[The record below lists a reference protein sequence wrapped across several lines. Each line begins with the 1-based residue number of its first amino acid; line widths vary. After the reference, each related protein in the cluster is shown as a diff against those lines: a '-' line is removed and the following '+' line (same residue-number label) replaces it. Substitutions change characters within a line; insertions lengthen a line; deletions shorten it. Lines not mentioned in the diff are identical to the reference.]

1 MPIIAMPD
9 GTHVNFPDNMPREQI
24 KGLIAQKFPDIIKQQ
39 PPSATSFINR
49 QIAAGLGAPVDI
61 AAAGLGALGLET
73 KAPFGGSESISNLF
87 ESLGIEVAP
96 PEARAETLGQQV
108 ASGVGDVASMLLPF
122 GGAAQAVSK
131 GVGIVGNIA
140 KDILETFARRPKAAL
155 GLELVAGVGAG
166 AGGYA
171 AEQAFPE
178 SPAAKVTGQI
188 LGGITAPTSIIA
200 AGLPTRVGMRVAK
213 KTFAPFTETGGRI
226 RAEERVKG
234 LVEDPAI
241 AARRL
246 REETITDL
254 TPAQRIG
261 EKRLLSLEKEVLDQ
275 DVKLEGEFTKRSAAN
290 LQKLR
295 SRLET
300 EGDVGA
306 LRGIVEDRVTRL
318 QTSLDTRT
326 QQAVDKAEQRVF
338 KLAPSQRQSQASIIA
353 RDELEGALKSARSQE
368 RELWDAVPEVD
379 VDITGSKRA
388 YRTLYKATPKAQR
401 EDIPAIAKA
410 LLKKQPKDKKALKVF
425 KGLRNID
432 KLKEAQ
438 GLRSK
443 LLEESRRARA
453 DGNYN
458 KARISDNIADS
469 LLDDMSASAGGDELA
484 EALAFSRGVNEKFK
498 QGTVGKLLGTER
510 VGGGKVAPEL
520 TLETSV
526 GAGRARGDV
535 ALQDILKAADT
546 PQLRQSVDQYLLGNL
561 ENIAIRDGQLN
572 PQAAKRF
579 IKQNEELLAK
589 FPERKQQILDA
600 VEATEKAGRIGKQGE
615 RITKNL
621 TNTRK
626 SRAAEFLNMPIDV
639 EFDKILSKT
648 TKNPRQF
655 LLQLKSQASKDTT
668 GEAQKGLKAGLVDSL
683 MRKATTSQ
691 LDEQGFPII
700 SGKALLNNLTDKRIK
715 DSLSAILTKPEM
727 NQLKTIAKELR
738 KFEDVKLPN
747 IQGIINDTPH
757 LLLTTFARVVGAR
770 AGGEFS
776 KGSAGGSLQTAQIF
790 SSNARKLIQRL
801 TNDKARQILIEAV
814 QDPELMHTLLTNTT
828 TQMGRRKVNRRLNA
842 WITTPV
848 GTAFSE
854 E

>member
-1 MPIIAMPD
+1 MSIERLQELRARKRMAELQ
-9 GTHVNFPDNMPREQI
+9 GRRN
-24 KGLIAQKFPDIIKQQ
+24 ASQ
-39 PPSATSFINR
+39 PQSSTPSATSFINR

-87 ESLGIEVAP
+87 ESLGASVASPEVK
-96 PEARAETLGQQV
+96 AETLGQQV

-131 GVGIVGNIA
+131 GAGVAGNIA
-140 KDILETFARRPKAAL
+140 RDILETFAQRPAAAL
-155 GLELVAGVGAG
+155 GLELAAGAGTG
-166 AGGYA
+166 AGGYG

-178 SPAAKVTGQI
+178 SPIAKVTGQI
-188 LGGITAPTSIIA
+188 AGGIAAPASIMA
-200 AGLPTRVGMRVAK
+200 AGLPTRIAK
-213 KTFAPFTETGGRI
+213 RTVQKTFAPFTKTGGRI
-226 RAEERVKG
+226 RAEERIKG
-234 LVEDPAI
+234 LVEDPEI

-246 REETITDL
+246 QEKTITDL

-275 DVKLEGEFTKRSAAN
+275 NVTLEGEFTKRSAAN
-290 LQKLR
+290 LQQLR
-295 SRLET
+295 SQIET

-306 LRGIVEDRVTRL
+306 LREVVEDRVTRL
-318 QTSLDTRT
+318 QSSLDTRT
-326 QQAVDKAEQRVF
+326 QQAVDKAEQRVA
-338 KLAPSQRQSQASIIA
+338 KLTPNQRQSQASIIA

-379 VDITGSKRA
+379 VDITGSKQA
-388 YRTLYKATPKAQR
+388 YKTLRKDTPKAQR
-401 EDIPAIAKA
+401 EDIPRKAKR
-410 LLKKQPKDKKALKVF
+410 LLKKQPKDQEALKKF
-425 KGLRNID
+425 RGLKDTD
-432 KLKEAQ
+432 KLKEIQ

-453 DGNYN
+453 EGNYN

-469 LLDDMSASAGGDELA
+469 LLEDMATSAGGDELA
-484 EALAFSRGVNEKFK
+484 EALTFSRSLNEKFK
-498 QGTVGKLLGTER
+498 QGTVGRLLGTER

-520 TLETSV
+520 TLETSLGV
-526 GAGRARGDV
+526 GRAKGDV
-535 ALQDILKAADT
+535 ALQDILNAADT

-561 ENIAIRDGQLN
+561 ENTAIRDGQLN

-579 IKQNEELLAK
+579 VQQNEELLAK
-589 FPERKQQILDA
+589 FPERRQQILDA
-600 VEATEKAGRIGKQGE
+600 VGAKEKSGRIGRQGE

-626 SRAAEFLNMPIDV
+626 SKAAEFLNMPVDV

-655 LLQLKSQASKDTT
+655 LLQLKRQASKDTS
-668 GEAQKGLKAGLVDSL
+668 GEAQKGLKAGLIDSL
-683 MRKATTSQ
+683 VKKATASQ
-691 LDEQGFPII
+691 FDEQGFPVI
-700 SGKALLNNLTDKRIK
+700 SGKALLNNLKEKRIK
-715 DSLSAILTKPEM
+715 DSLSAVLTQPEIK
-727 NQLKTIAKELR
+727 QLKTIAKELR

-747 IQGIINDTPH
+747 IKDIIDDTPH
-757 LLLTTFARVVGAR
+757 FLLSTFARVAGAR

-790 SSNARKLIQRL
+790 SSNARKMIQRL

-814 QDPELMHTLLTNTT
+814 QNPELMHTLLTNTT
-828 TQMGRRKVNRRLNA
+828 TQMGRRNVNKRLNA
-842 WITTPV
+842 WIATPI
-848 GTAFSE
+848 GETFAE

>member
-1 MPIIAMPD
+1 MSMERLQELRARQRMAELQARRGAPQPQPA
-9 GTHVNFPDNMPREQI
+9 
-24 KGLIAQKFPDIIKQQ
+24 
-39 PPSATSFINR
+39 PPSTTSFINR

-108 ASGVGDVASMLLPF
+108 ASGVGDVAGMLLPF
-122 GGAAQAVSK
+122 GGAAQAISK
-131 GVGIVGNIA
+131 GTGTAGSIA
-140 KDILETFARRPKAAL
+140 KQMLETFARSPTAAL
-155 GLELVAGVGAG
+155 GLELAAGAGAG
-166 AGGYA
+166 AGGFA
-171 AEQAFPE
+171 AEQTFPE

-188 LGGITAPTSIIA
+188 LGGIAAPASIA
-200 AGLPTRVGMRVAK
+200 MAGLPTKLGVRAAQ
-213 KTFAPFTETGGRI
+213 KTFAPFTKTGGRI

-234 LVEDPAI
+234 LVEDPEV
-241 AARRL
+241 AAQAL
-246 REETITDL
+246 REQTITDL
-254 TPAQRIG
+254 TPAQRVG
-261 EKRLLSLEKEVLDQ
+261 EKRLLALEKEVLDQ
-275 DVKLEGEFTKRSAAN
+275 DVTLEGEFTKRSAAN
-290 LQKLR
+290 LQQLR
-295 SRLET
+295 SQLET
-300 EGDVGA
+300 EGDVGV
-306 LRGIVEDRVTRL
+306 LREVVEDRVARL
-318 QTSLDTRT
+318 QSSLDTRT
-326 QQAVDKAEQRVF
+326 QQAVDKAEQRVA
-338 KLAPSQRQSQASIIA
+338 KLTPSQRQSQASIIA

-368 RELWDAVPEVD
+368 RELWDSVPEVD
-379 VDITGSKRA
+379 VDITGSKQA
-388 YRTLYKATPKAQR
+388 YQTLYKDTPRAQR

-410 LLKKQPKDKKALKVF
+410 LLKKEGLKDV
-425 KGLRNID
+425 D

-469 LLDDMSASAGGDELA
+469 LLGDMSASAGGDELA

-520 TLETSV
+520 TLETSL

-546 PQLRQSVDQYLLGNL
+546 PQLRQSAEQYLLGNL
-561 ENIAIRDGQLN
+561 ENVAIRDGQLN

-579 IKQNEELLAK
+579 VQQNEELLAK

-600 VEATEKAGRIGKQGE
+600 AQAVEKAGRVGKQGE
-615 RITKNL
+615 RIAKNL

-626 SRAAEFLNMPIDV
+626 SKAAEFLNMPVDV

-648 TKNPRQF
+648 TKNPRQS
-655 LLQLKSQASKDTT
+655 LLQLKRQASKDTS
-668 GEAQKGLKAGLVDSL
+668 GEAQKGLKAGLIDSL
-683 MRKATTSQ
+683 VRKATARQ
-691 LDEQGFPII
+691 FDEQGFPII
-700 SGKALLNNLTDKRIK
+700 SGKAMLNNLKDKRIS
-715 DSLSAILTKPEM
+715 DSLSAILTTSEIK
-727 NQLKTIAKELR
+727 QLKTIAKELG

-747 IQGIINDTPH
+747 IQGIINDAPH
-757 LLLTTFARVVGAR
+757 LLLSTFARVAGAR

-801 TNDKARQILIEAV
+801 TNDRARQILIEAV
-814 QDPELMHTLLTNTT
+814 QDPDLMQTLLTNTT
-828 TQMGRRKVNRRLNA
+828 TKMGRRKVNRRLNA
-842 WITTPV
+842 WIATPV
-848 GTAFSE
+848 GTAFTE